1 MVTVMI
7 WKTLAGLFFFGILVF
22 FGIKSQFLNNKLKS
36 GKALLNVGYARGT
49 GLFPFAE
56 TAKDFEG
63 YLNSDDSGTWPS
75 GISMT
80 FSNLD
85 KCQRNKM
92 PITGQTLLLGMT
104 NIQTYLCNS
113 GFAVETTPLGSKTC
127 SLKYV
132 ECWSDGTSKGKCTIG
147 YEFEECSPR
156 R

>member
-7 WKTLAGLFFFGILVF
+7 WKTLAGLFFLGILVF

-36 GKALLNVGYARGT
+36 GKALLNVGYARGA

-85 KCQRNKM
+85 KCERTKM
-92 PITGQTLLLGMT
+92 PRTGETELLGMT
-104 NIQTYLCNS
+104 NYQTYICLS
-113 GFAVETTPLGSKTC
+113 GFAVKTTPLGSKTC
-127 SLKYV
+127 SLKNV
-132 ECWSDGTSKGKCTIG
+132 KCLSDGTSKGECTMG
-147 YEFEECSPR
+147 YEFEECLPWR
-156 R
+156 